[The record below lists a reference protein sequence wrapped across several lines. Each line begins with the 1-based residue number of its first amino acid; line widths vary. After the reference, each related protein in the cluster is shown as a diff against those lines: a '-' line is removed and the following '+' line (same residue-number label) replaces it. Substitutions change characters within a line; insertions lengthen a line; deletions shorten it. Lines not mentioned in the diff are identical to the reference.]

1 MNQKSNAEVN
11 TITYSHPDIVPNRIN
26 VKPRPYGITM
36 MLDRCLGL
44 KATEDLIHMAG
55 EYLDQ
60 IKVSFGTAALLSE
73 AFLRDKID
81 LVVDNQIDIYPGGTL
96 MEIAFQQSND
106 AQYIKWVR
114 NCGFTAI
121 EISDGIYK
129 VNRQKRDDAIKR
141 SRDYGLKVMTE
152 VGKKDPEIEIP
163 ISQLCDDINADL
175 ESGTDK
181 VIIEGRE
188 SGRDIGIYDKNG
200 IVQEDKVEAI
210 LEGVG
215 HRKNDIMWEAPRP
228 HQQASL
234 IIRCGSNVNLGNVLP
249 RDVLGLEAL
258 RRGLRYD
265 TLPHFAPQLKVENG

>member
-1 MNQKSNAEVN
+1 M
-11 TITYSHPDIVPNRIN
+11 TYLMPNIAPDRIK

-36 MLDRCLGL
+36 MLDRCQGL

-60 IKVSFGTAALLSE
+60 IKLSFGTAVMLSE
-73 AFLRDKID
+73 AFLRDKIN

-96 MEIAFQQSND
+96 MEIAFQQRND
-106 AQYIKWVR
+106 TQYIDWVK
-114 NCGFTAI
+114 NCGFTTI

-129 VNRQKRDDAIKR
+129 VNRQKRDDSIKR
-141 SRDYGLKVMTE
+141 SRGYGLKVMTE
-152 VGKKDPEIEIP
+152 VGKKNPEIEIP

-175 ESGTDK
+175 ESGADK

-188 SGRDIGIYDKNG
+188 SGINIGIYDKNG
-200 IVQEDKVEAI
+200 IILEDKVEAI
-210 LEGVG
+210 LDGVG
-215 HRKNDIMWEAPRP
+215 HRQNDIIWEAPRQ

-234 IIRCGSNVNLGNVLP
+234 IIRCGSNVNLGNILP

-258 RRGLRYD
+258 RRGLRYE
-265 TLPHFAPQLKVENG
+265 TLSHFAPELKAENE